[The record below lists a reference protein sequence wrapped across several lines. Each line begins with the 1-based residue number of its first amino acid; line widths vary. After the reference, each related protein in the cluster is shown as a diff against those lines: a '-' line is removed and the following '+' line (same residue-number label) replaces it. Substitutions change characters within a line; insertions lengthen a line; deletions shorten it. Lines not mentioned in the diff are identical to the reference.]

1 MSILTISRQ
10 IGSFGDEIAETL
22 ARRQDWVLI
31 TRSQLIDRFFAQSAS
46 ERDRHLLN
54 ESPKHFLN
62 ISQDGLTYLDILIR
76 SLTEMARKQSVVL
89 VGFGSQVI
97 FADDPEALHIRIE
110 APVKT
115 RISRIRK
122 QYHVSEE
129 EAASILETA
138 DKKHKRFVSVV
149 YGVNSSDSSLYH
161 MSLNTAQL
169 SADECVSAILSM
181 HKERELRLRLER
193 ENCASKSED
202 HQCDVPIFKNAAEAE
217 FARILDM
224 YQIEWQYEPKTFPV
238 EWDAEGNVTLAFSP
252 DFYLTKFDTYIELT
266 IMNQKYVTEKNK
278 KIKKLRELYPGT
290 NVRIVYKKDFHSLIE
305 RFNGGG
311 N

>member
-169 SADECVSAILSM
+169 SADDLKQA
-181 HKERELRLRLER
+181 
-193 ENCASKSED
+193 
-202 HQCDVPIFKNAAEAE
+202 P
-217 FARILDM
+217 
-224 YQIEWQYEPKTFPV
+224 
-238 EWDAEGNVTLAFSP
+238 LA
-252 DFYLTKFDTYIELT
+252 DF
-266 IMNQKYVTEKNK
+266 
-278 KIKKLRELYPGT
+278 
-290 NVRIVYKKDFHSLIE
+290 
-305 RFNGGG
+305 
-311 N
+311 